1 MSWNGGEKPGVAK
14 SFNELLKGQQFCLLT
29 TFRKDGTAVPT
40 PMWFAFDGADVVM
53 MTKGQTGKVKR
64 IRGQGKVLLR
74 ACNGNGRPLGPQV
87 EAHATVLTDPGELA
101 RMDKILN
108 ERYGLKR
115 KFLRWA
121 LKLAKDK
128 TDAAI
133 LISMASVDE
142 LGARCHAEP

>member
-1 MSWNGGEKPGVAK
+1 MAS
-14 SFNELLKGQQFCLLT
+14 SFQELLKGQQFCLLT
-29 TFRKDGTAVPT
+29 TFRKDGTPVPT
-40 PMWFAFDGADVVM
+40 PMWFAFDGVDVVM
-53 MTKGQTGKVKR
+53 MTKGQTGKIKR

-74 ACNGNGRPLGPQV
+74 ACNGNGRPLGPQR
-87 EAHATVLTDPGELA
+87 EARATVLTEPDDLA

-121 LKLAKDK
+121 LKFAKDK

-133 LISMASVDE
+133 LVSIDSV
-142 LGARCHAEP
+142 